1 MRGEVCPEHRLPVP
15 LIKMLIRVTRQ
26 NRSDALR
33 FIVASLSL
41 RFLSTRKFIY
51 SVSYQQLLHKIK
63 I

>member
-1 MRGEVCPEHRLPVP
+1 MRGEVCAPEHRLPVP

-33 FIVASLSL
+33 FIVAKISLYERIHL
-41 RFLSTRKFIY
+41 LCVI
-51 SVSYQQLLHKIK
+51 YQQLLYKIK